1 MPRKNI
7 TLVLITE
14 ENQELDKSFFENE
27 QTGDKKVK
35 SWLKKGIPR
44 WSKD

>member
-14 ENQELDKSFFENE
+14 ENQELDKSIL
-27 QTGDKKVK
+27 
-35 SWLKKGIPR
+35 SKGVDR
-44 WSKD
+44 